1 LLIVPVLAAFDLW
14 LWLHDRQTPAT
25 GALACAQ
32 KSWRRPAGAAAAGLL
47 LGGLAVR
54 SWSNMA
60 AMQPAPGAGA
70 SPFPWAAVTTL
81 PGFVACLGAA
91 ADFLTGLAA
100 PLIPFKIAEFL
111 SEVKAELK

>member
-1 LLIVPVLAAFDLW
+1 MGGLILIVPVLALDVWLGCTTGKRRLSLW
-14 LWLHDRQTPAT
+14 RAR
-25 GALACAQ
+25 
-32 KSWRRPAGAAAAGLL
+32 KEWRRIAGVAAAGLL
-47 LGGLAVR
+47 LGVWLAFLLQYHAD
-54 SWSNMA
+54 S
-60 AMQPAPGAGA
+60 QLLKGFPI
-70 SPFPWAAVTTL
+70 PWAGTTL

>member
-1 LLIVPVLAAFDLW
+1 MGGLILIVPVLALDIWLGCTTGKRRLSLWRAF
-14 LWLHDRQTPAT
+14 
-25 GALACAQ
+25 
-32 KSWRRPAGAAAAGLL
+32 LL
-47 LGGLAVR
+47 QYHADSQLLKGF
-54 SWSNMA
+54 
-60 AMQPAPGAGA
+60 PI
-70 SPFPWAAVTTL
+70 PWAGTTL